1 MPYLFGTDTKT
12 IILKQESHKLF
23 QEFEVEAAVS
33 IKKGMPVYITGDGQV
48 SPAIVSNTT
57 QQFIGISMHDGDAGE
72 LVTVMMKAWA
82 IIFAE
87 CETDSLAPGPV
98 RIGSTNPYNGTTGYV
113 LIDDASV
120 SATNQLGWALEGGDD
135 GDIVRVALL

>member
-23 QEFEVEAAVS
+23 QEFEVETAVS
-33 IKKGMPVYITGDGQV
+33 VKKGMPVYITGDGQV
-48 SPAIVSNTT
+48 SPNLVTTTT
-57 QQFIGISMHDGDAGE
+57 QQTIGISMHDGEAGE
-72 LVTVMMKAWA
+72 LVTVMMKAYA

-87 CETDSLAPGPV
+87 CETAGLVAGPV
-98 RIGSTNPYNGTTGYV
+98 SNGTTDPYNAVTGYV
-113 LIDDASV
+113 LIDDAV
-120 SATNQLGWALEGGDD
+120 VTSATQLGWALEGGGD

>member
-23 QEFEVEAAVS
+23 QEFEVATGQT
-33 IKKGMPVYITGDGQV
+33 IYKGQPVYISGDGEV
-48 SPAIVSNTT
+48 TAAGTSTTT
-57 QQFIGISMHDGDAGE
+57 QQVIGFSMHDGVAGE
-72 LVTVMMKAWA
+72 LITVMMKAHA

-87 CETDSLAPGPV
+87 CETDSLVAGPV
-98 RIGSTNPYNGTTGYV
+98 RIGTTAVYNATTGYV

-120 SATNQLGWALEGGDD
+120 GATNQLGWALEGGDD
-135 GDIVRVALL
+135 GDVVRVALL

>member
-1 MPYLFGTDTKT
+1 MPYLFGTDTATK
-12 IILKQESHKLF
+12 ILKSESHKLF
-23 QEFEVEAAVS
+23 EEFEVEAS
-33 IKKGMPVYITGDGQV
+33 QTIYKGQPVYITGDGQV
-48 SPAIVSNTT
+48 TPAGTSTTT
-57 QQFIGISMHDGDAGE
+57 QAMIGISMHDGTAGE

-87 CETDSLAPGPV
+87 CETDSLAVGPV
-98 RIGSTNPYNGTTGYV
+98 RIGSSAVYNTTTGYV

-120 SATNQLGWALEGGDD
+120 GATNQIGWALEGGDD